1 LDESGKTLADLE
13 TDVIPTPFVQ
23 VPLDVLE
30 DRLIGSV
37 DVQAS
42 MKSGK
47 PVFDPGLLAGAHRG
61 VLYVDDINLLDD
73 LVVNQLLESLTAG
86 YVLVEREGLSVKYPF
101 RPIFIATFNPEEA
114 EVREHLMDR
123 IGICLSADAQPLD
136 SSQRLEATERA
147 VTYSTN
153 PRAFEEQYAEET
165 EAMKTSITFAREYL
179 KDIDLKPKQL
189 EYLVENAIRAGV
201 QGSRGEIFA
210 AEVARASAAL
220 NGEDR
225 VSADDLNLA
234 VKLCIIPRGTE
245 IQAPNPEDEL
255 MPPPPPPPPPQQQEQ
270 DQDQEQEDKE
280 QPEPPEPDEDQQEE
294 VPEVPEEFMIDSVGV
309 VLDPEILKFADASK
323 RKGGA
328 GKRGKVFSD
337 TKGQH
342 VKSMIPKNGEIKKLD
357 IRATLAEAA
366 PYQLARRARD
376 LAVNPN
382 SDRAVYV
389 TPADARAK
397 RFLKKTGS
405 LVVFVVDA
413 SGSMALNRMNAAKGA
428 AIELLL
434 NAYQARDKVSLIT
447 IQGDEAQVIL
457 PPTKSITMAKNRLD
471 TMPCGGGTPLADAL
485 TKAAQVGLSAQ
496 KTGDVGEVVVII
508 ISDGR
513 SNVPLAKSQ
522 GTLREEDEQP
532 DKKTIKEEVLACA
545 SQLGNLPGFKTL
557 VLDTENKFVSTGVAK
572 EIARNARGEYKQM
585 PRNAEQGAMV
595 SAARKGLGW

>member
-1 LDESGKTLADLE
+1 
-13 TDVIPTPFVQ
+13 
-23 VPLDVLE
+23 
-30 DRLIGSV
+30 
-37 DVQAS
+37 
-42 MKSGK
+42 
-47 PVFDPGLLAGAHRG
+47 
-61 VLYVDDINLLDD
+61 
-73 LVVNQLLESLTAG
+73 
-86 YVLVEREGLSVKYPF
+86 
-101 RPIFIATFNPEEA
+101 
-114 EVREHLMDR
+114 
-123 IGICLSADAQPLD
+123 
-136 SSQRLEATERA
+136 
-147 VTYSTN
+147 
-153 PRAFEEQYAEET
+153 
-165 EAMKTSITFAREYL
+165 
-179 KDIDLKPKQL
+179 
-189 EYLVENAIRAGV
+189 
-201 QGSRGEIFA
+201 
-210 AEVARASAAL
+210 
-220 NGEDR
+220 
-225 VSADDLNLA
+225 
-234 VKLCIIPRGTE
+234 
-245 IQAPNPEDEL
+245 
-255 MPPPPPPPPPQQQEQ
+255 
-270 DQDQEQEDKE
+270 
-280 QPEPPEPDEDQQEE
+280 
-294 VPEVPEEFMIDSVGV
+294 